1 MTTPPLAPPTDDPP
15 TGWQLDFAL
24 FSVRVGLAA
33 VFMYHGGQK
42 LFGWFGGKGLGGLI
56 ERYGTV
62 VGSLVGVGEFFGG
75 LGLLVG
81 VLTRFSA
88 ASLVLIM
95 GGAIYYV
102 HGKHGFGGEGGY
114 EFNFALITM
123 ALAILL
129 AGPGRLTVMRWL
141 PARFRPWLE

>member
-1 MTTPPLAPPTDDPP
+1 MTTIDDPNAPPP
-15 TGWQLDFAL
+15 TGWAHDFAL

-56 ERYGTV
+56 NAYGPV
-62 VGSLVGVGEFFGG
+62 VGSLVGIGEFFGG

-95 GGAIYYV
+95 SGAIYFV
-102 HGKHGFGGEGGY
+102 HGKHGFAGEGGY

-123 ALAILL
+123 ALAIFL